1 MPSTKDVVDAINDIS
16 GAHAG
21 HRAAHAKGIVCPGTF
36 TASPG
41 AKEISRAAHLQG
53 DPVRTTV
60 RMSNGS
66 GDPTRPDAANDGR
79 GLSVKFYLPDGS
91 PTVYPGLPPPLL
103 FLPDPHDF

>member
-1 MPSTKDVVDAINDIS
+1 MPSARGVVDAINTIS
-16 GAHAG
+16 GAPPG
-21 HRAAHAKGIVCPGTF
+21 YRAAHAKGVLCAGTF

-60 RMSNGS
+60 RLSNGG
-66 GDPTRPDAANDGR
+66 GDPTRPDGANDGR

-91 PTVYPGLPPPLL
+91 PAHHRNHNP
-103 FLPDPHDF
+103 